1 MRQSISYGLKGFVSL
16 AIDPDSRHERVHRLQ
31 VGHFLAQYYEIVIV
45 KNLFGVSPINV
56 FQLGVIYMSCR
67 QVLTPIHSSQLLPI
81 LGKFRL
87 ATFHKSATQRN
98 YSIKPGK
105 N

>member
-1 MRQSISYGLKGFVSL
+1 MSL

-31 VGHFLAQYYEIVIV
+31 VGHFLAQYYEIVMV
-45 KNLFGVSPINV
+45 KNLSGVSPINV
-56 FQLGVIYMSCR
+56 SQLGVIYISCR
-67 QVLTPIHSSQLLPI
+67 QVLTWIHSSQLFLKLPI
-81 LGKFRL
+81 LDKFRL